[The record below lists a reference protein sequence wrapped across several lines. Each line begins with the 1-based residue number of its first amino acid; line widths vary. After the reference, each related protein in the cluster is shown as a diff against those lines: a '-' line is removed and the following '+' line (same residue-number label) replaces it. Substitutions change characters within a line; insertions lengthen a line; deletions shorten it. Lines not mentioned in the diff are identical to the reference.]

1 MDNRNVKV
9 SPWFVVGAV
18 ASLLIAVAMIAM
30 MVFFA
35 QNPGAAPPGKLK
47 SVFLAVPA
55 LLLVVI
61 IASMLSYMKQL
72 RDET

>member
-35 QNPGAAPPGKLK
+35 QNPGFVIELVDAA
-47 SVFLAVPA
+47 S
-55 LLLVVI
+55 
-61 IASMLSYMKQL
+61 
-72 RDET
+72 